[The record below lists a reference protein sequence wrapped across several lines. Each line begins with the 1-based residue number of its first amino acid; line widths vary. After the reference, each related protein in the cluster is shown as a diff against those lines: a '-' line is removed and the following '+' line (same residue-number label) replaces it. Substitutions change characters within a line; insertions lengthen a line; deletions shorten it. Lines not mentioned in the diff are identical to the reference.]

1 MKNITASYTLPG
13 LYSNN
18 EAQRIKE
25 VLDGKTFYEFEVQYG
40 GTAENNQVTIIT
52 FYEPFS
58 EEENFE
64 EEFKSMIISFIAS
77 SL

>member
-13 LYSNN
+13 YYSNS

-25 VLDGKTFYEFEVQYG
+25 VLDGKTYYDFEVQYG
-40 GTAENNQVTIIT
+40 GVAGNNTVTIIT
-52 FYEPFS
+52 FYEQTAD
-58 EEENFE
+58 ENLE
-64 EEFKSMIISFIAS
+64 EEFQSMVISYIAS